1 MKMCWKIHCISIK
14 IVPPSRMRKSPAT
27 AVLLSLVLIGVA
39 AFLVAKYVPLMEM
52 FGAQGG
58 EMVQLAAGH
67 VPTEEDVEELQEE
80 AQQRRREIVNMTGY
94 W

>member
-1 MKMCWKIHCISIK
+1 MAAGKKVSAF
-14 IVPPSRMRKSPAT
+14 VT
-27 AVLLSLVLIGVA
+27 VLLSLVLISFAGYLLSFV
-39 AFLVAKYVPLMEM
+39 VPIQEKF

-67 VPTEEDVEELQEE
+67 VPTMADLKEQQEE
-80 AQQRRREIVNMTGY
+80 AKQVRKEIVDMTGY